1 MNYKLFIAFKHLAKR
16 RRTGFVSLITLIS
29 VSGVAVGVMALIVVM
44 AVMSGF
50 DSEFKSK
57 IVGMN
62 PHLIIQKPG
71 GIENYNELAD
81 VIHALDP
88 QFVSVSPFTQGQV
101 IIRSN
106 TNAIGAIAKGISPE
120 RSKRGVLSFA
130 SEFIKE
136 GDLSFQDVRL
146 EDEMVG
152 SVAIGTG
159 LARVLNVRAGDTV
172 YLISPHFDKKKGGL
186 KSRTA
191 KTLTVQVSGI
201 FELGMNEFDTT
212 LILLNLERSS
222 ELFNM
227 KERVGGLS
235 ARLQDVDQ
243 SELVKQRL
251 IQGLG
256 PAYLVQSWQDLNRS
270 FFSALKV
277 EKAVMRIL
285 LALIVTVAAF
295 NIISTLIMVIMEKQK
310 EIGILRALGA
320 TRAGV
325 KMIFLIE
332 GFCIGALGTV
342 AGGLLGFFLAK
353 NINGVAAIVER
364 ITGFE
369 VFPKDIYYFSEIP
382 VQINS
387 HDVGFIILFA
397 LLMAVGAGLF
407 PAHQAGKVSP
417 VEAIRYE

>member
-1 MNYKLFIAFKHLAKR
+1 VNYQLFIAFKHLAKR

-120 RSKRGVLSFA
+120 RSERGVLSFA

-212 LILLNLERSS
+212 LILLNLERAS

-285 LALIVTVAAF
+285 LALIVLVAAF

-320 TRAGV
+320 TRGGV

-332 GFCIGALGTV
+332 GFCIGALGIV
-342 AGGLLGFFLAK
+342 VGGLLGFFLAK

-364 ITGFE
+364 FTGFE